1 MRPLREVFS
10 DREFRRP
17 FFVCFL
23 AVTVWIACFAL
34 VWETMSLGER
44 IRADIVSSGRVI
56 DYAVQFRALPQAGP
70 AAAATGEPLGVLSQI
85 VDALGLRDRLRQLQ
99 TNASG
104 AVIQIDRL
112 YGGELRDLISAA
124 EKRGLVVR
132 TAEIKALPGEGGRVL
147 STTVMVEPF
156 E

>member
-1 MRPLREVFS
+1 MRTLGEIFS

-17 FFVCFL
+17 FFACFL
-23 AVTVWIACFAL
+23 AAAVWIACFAL
-34 VWETMSLGER
+34 VWEIMSLGER

-56 DYAVQFRALPQAGP
+56 DYAAQFRALPRTGP
-70 AAAATGEPLGVLSQI
+70 AARATGEPLGVLSQI

-104 AVIQIDRL
+104 AVVQLDRL
-112 YGGELRDLISAA
+112 YGGELRDFLGAA
-124 EKRGLVVR
+124 EKRGLVLR
-132 TAEIKALPGEGGRVL
+132 TAEIRALPGEAGRVL
-147 STTVMVEPF
+147 SVTIMVEPS

>member
-1 MRPLREVFS
+1 MRTLREIFL

-23 AVTVWIACFAL
+23 AAAVWIACFAL

-44 IRADIVSSGRVI
+44 IQADIVSSGRVI
-56 DYAVQFRALPQAGP
+56 DYAAQFRALPQTGP
-70 AAAATGEPLGVLSQI
+70 AAATGEPLGVLSQI

-104 AVIQIDRL
+104 AVIQLDRL
-112 YGGELRDLISAA
+112 YGGELRDLLGAA

-132 TAEIKALPGEGGRVL
+132 TAEIRALPGEAGRIL
-147 STTVMVEPF
+147 SVTIMVEPSK
-156 E
+156 